1 MKEAFTR
8 KSLLILGR
16 GIGQVMFQNNALS
29 GLLMLIGIF
38 LNSWQMGLLAVSG
51 NIISTLTARISGYDC
66 DDIKNGLYGFNGTL
80 VGIAVGVF
88 MLLTV
93 SSLMLMAIA
102 SCASTYIARFFNMQR
117 MLPGFTTLFILSV
130 WMLLG
135 LCSWLMPD
143 MLLVS
148 DTETP
153 ASSSINYLQCFS
165 MGIGQVMF
173 QGNMMTG
180 LFFLAGILVNSR
192 NTAVYT
198 ILGALLPLLLA
209 TLLGVDS
216 EALNMGLMGYN
227 GVLCALALGGKSWM
241 SCIWAACSV
250 LLSVVLQIV
259 GMNWGII
266 TLTAPFV
273 LSVWLTMGI
282 KNLYLFFKLGRKQA
296 TNPSKGIKAHTL

>member
-117 MLPGFTTLFILSV
+117 MLPGFTTPFILSV

-173 QGNMMTG
+173 QGNIMTG

-192 NTAVYT
+192 NAAVYT
-198 ILGALLPLLLA
+198 ILGYF
-209 TLLGVDS
+209 S
-216 EALNMGLMGYN
+216 
-227 GVLCALALGGKSWM
+227 
-241 SCIWAACSV
+241 
-250 LLSVVLQIV
+250 
-259 GMNWGII
+259 
-266 TLTAPFV
+266 
-273 LSVWLTMGI
+273 
-282 KNLYLFFKLGRKQA
+282 
-296 TNPSKGIKAHTL
+296 PSP

>member
-1 MKEAFTR
+1 MKEAFTH

-51 NIISTLTARISGYDC
+51 NIISTSTGRISGYDR

-88 MLLTV
+88 MHLTV
-93 SSLMLMAIA
+93 NSLILMAIA

-165 MGIGQVMF
+165 MSIGQVMF
-173 QGNMMTG
+173 QGNIMTG

-192 NTAVYT
+192 NAAVYT
-198 ILGALLPLLLA
+198 ILGVLLPLPLA
-209 TLLGVDS
+209 I
-216 EALNMGLMGYN
+216 LNMGLMGYN

-241 SCIWAACSV
+241 SSIWAACSV

-259 GMNWGII
+259 GMSWGII

-282 KNLYLFFKLGRKQA
+282 KKLYLLFKLGRKQA
-296 TNPSKGIKAHTL
+296 TNPNKGIKAHTL

>member
-117 MLPGFTTLFILSV
+117 VLPGFTTPFILSV

-192 NTAVYT
+192 KAAVYT

-216 EALNMGLMGYN
+216 EALNMGLMGYK

-266 TLTAPFV
+266 TLTAPFF
-273 LSVWLTMGI
+273 LSVWLTM
-282 KNLYLFFKLGRKQA
+282 
-296 TNPSKGIKAHTL
+296 